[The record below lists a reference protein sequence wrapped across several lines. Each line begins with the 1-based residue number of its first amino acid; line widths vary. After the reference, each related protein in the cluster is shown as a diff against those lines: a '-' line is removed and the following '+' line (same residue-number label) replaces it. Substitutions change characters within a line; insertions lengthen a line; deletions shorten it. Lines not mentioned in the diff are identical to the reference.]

1 MLIPNDS
8 IAESTMVISGEQAIA
23 TILKH
28 DNKTTS
34 YKIALLRAIN
44 DLVLLYPNL
53 ARTDQPVAVP
63 LARLAELWTAYYWPF
78 ADERQP
84 IYQGARALVSGQL
97 RNDVSFRPALT
108 QLRQQWQATVQLPA
122 QPADGFFLLTEMRT
136 PRRRATYAPALQQ
149 AYTQAVAAAAK
160 ALLMPIRYAG
170 PGEWTVFDKP
180 TRLDQLPPQVQ
191 TLPGTRHQDVCLVVS
206 ATLWEAFHRLSLYV
220 EALCL
225 HEWSLF
231 TETVTQ
237 DAGRLVTRGQ
247 VYTLLTARPD
257 NRRPL
262 TWERNQLD
270 ILLHENVRFVCPW
283 TQKPLTQ
290 PQHYDL
296 DHLLPVTVYTVN
308 ELWNLVPVDRQFNQH
323 TKRDRVP
330 DAQRLATAEPL
341 LAQTYAAYQ
350 QSATLHR
357 VMHED
362 AALRF
367 TGLTPGPTFA
377 AQLAAR
383 TVHFINDVATARYV
397 QRF

>member
-1 MLIPNDS
+1 MPP
-8 IAESTMVISGEQAIA
+8 ISGEQAIA

-28 DNKTTS
+28 DKKTNS

-44 DLVLLYPNL
+44 DLVLLYPDL
-53 ARTDQPVAVP
+53 VREGQPVAVP
-63 LARLAELWTAYYWPF
+63 LPRLAELWTAYYWPF
-78 ADERQP
+78 ADTTQP
-84 IYQGARALVSGQL
+84 IYQGARAIVDGQL

-122 QPADGFFLLTEMRT
+122 QTADGFFLLTEMRT

-149 AYTQAVAAAAK
+149 AYTQAVTAAAK

-170 PGEWTVFDKP
+170 PGEWSVFDKP
-180 TRLDQLPPQVQ
+180 ARLDQLPPHTL
-191 TLPGTRHQDVCLVVS
+191 TLPGTRPQDVCLVVPAS
-206 ATLWEAFHRLSLYV
+206 LWEAFHRLSLYV

-237 DAGRLVTRGQ
+237 DAGQLVTRGQ

-262 TWERNQLD
+262 TWERNQVD

-283 TQKPLTQ
+283 TQKPLTH
-290 PQHYDL
+290 PEHYDL
-296 DHLLPVTVYTVN
+296 DHLLPLTIYPVN
-308 ELWNLVPVDRQFNQH
+308 ELWNLLPVDRQFNQH
-323 TKRDRVP
+323 TKRDRLP
-330 DAQRLATAEPL
+330 SSQRLVTAEPL
-341 LAQTYAAYQ
+341 LAQAYATYQ
-350 QSATLHR
+350 QSATLR
-357 VMHED
+357 QVMHED

-367 TGLTPGPTFA
+367 TGLTPGPTFPTE
-377 AQLAAR
+377 LAHR
-383 TVHFINDVATARYV
+383 TIHFIDDVAAARYV

>member
-1 MLIPNDS
+1 MSAIP
-8 IAESTMVISGEQAIA
+8 GEQAIA

-28 DNKTTS
+28 DKKTNS

-44 DLVLLYPNL
+44 DLALLYPDL
-53 ARTDQPVAVP
+53 ARANQPVAVP
-63 LARLAELWTAYYWPF
+63 LSRLAELWTAYYWPF
-78 ADERQP
+78 ADDAQP
-84 IYQGARALVSGQL
+84 IYQGARAVVDGRL

-122 QPADGFFLLTEMRT
+122 QVADGFFLLTEMRT
-136 PRRRATYAPALQQ
+136 PRRRAGYDSALQQ
-149 AYTQAVAAAAK
+149 AYAQAVAAAAK

-170 PGEWTVFDKP
+170 PGEWTMFDKP
-180 TRLDQLPPQVQ
+180 ARLDQLPPS
-191 TLPGTRHQDVCLVVS
+191 TPALPGTRPQDTCLVVP
-206 ATLWEAFHRLSLYV
+206 AGLWEAFHRLSLYV

-237 DAGRLVTRGQ
+237 DAGQLVTRGQ

-262 TWERNQLD
+262 TWERNQVD
-270 ILLHENVRFVCPW
+270 ILLHEKVHFVCPW

-290 PQHYDL
+290 PEQYDL
-296 DHLLPVTVYTVN
+296 DHLLPLTVYPVN
-308 ELWNLVPVDRQFNQH
+308 ELWNLLPVDRHFNQH
-323 TKRDRVP
+323 VKRDRVP
-330 DAQRLATAEPL
+330 DAQRLAAAEPL
-341 LAQTYAAYQ
+341 LAQAYAQYQ

-362 AALRF
+362 ATLRF
-367 TGLTPGPTFA
+367 TGLLPGPTFA
-377 AQLAAR
+377 TQLATR
-383 TVHFINDVATARYV
+383 TTRFINDIAAARYV

>member
-1 MLIPNDS
+1 MPPL
-8 IAESTMVISGEQAIA
+8 SGEQAIA

-28 DNKTTS
+28 DKKTNS

-44 DLVLLYPNL
+44 DLALLYPDL
-53 ARTDQPVAVP
+53 ARSHQPVAVP

-78 ADERQP
+78 ADANQP
-84 IYQGARALVSGQL
+84 IYQGARAIVGGQL

-108 QLRQQWQATVQLPA
+108 QLRQEWQTTVQLPA
-122 QPADGFFLLTEMRT
+122 QEADGFFLLTEMRT
-136 PRRRATYAPALQQ
+136 PRRRATYAPTLQQ
-149 AYTQAVAAAAK
+149 AYAQAVAAAAK

-170 PGEWTVFDKP
+170 PGEWSVFNKP
-180 TRLDQLPPQVQ
+180 TRLDQLPPQVRP
-191 TLPGTRHQDVCLVVS
+191 LPGTRPQDTCLVVS
-206 ATLWEAFHRLSLYV
+206 AELWEAFHRLSLYV

-231 TETVTQ
+231 TESVTQ
-237 DAGRLVTRGQ
+237 DAGSLVTRGQ

-262 TWERNQLD
+262 TWERNQVD
-270 ILLHENVRFVCPW
+270 ILLHENVRFICPW

-296 DHLLPVTVYTVN
+296 DHLLPLTVYPVN
-308 ELWNLVPVDRQFNQH
+308 ELWNLLPVDRQFNQH

-330 DAQRLATAEPL
+330 DAQRLAAAEPL
-341 LAQTYAAYQ
+341 LAQTYATYQ

-357 VMHED
+357 AMHED

-367 TGLTPGPTFA
+367 TGLTPGATFPV
-377 AQLAAR
+377 QLAHHAI
-383 TVHFINDVATARYV
+383 HFIDEVAAARYV